1 MSLGDS
7 DKLCTAGRPPV
18 TPEPSHIRAARLG
31 AAVQQPL
38 PATQRAGHGH
48 SGPRWCRARRGE
60 WDPDVGRCPGC
71 EGWPVT
77 AVEGAPGTGAGK
89 GAVTPRRSDCA
100 GRPGR
105 AGRGRGWCWPLEEG
119 PGTPKARIRPRPGDG
134 VREAGGMVA
143 RPAGAPAHSFPRGF
157 RPPPRTLPSV
167 PPAAECVP
175 SPRPECEGP
184 AETLPDPAPP
194 PCSPVRAG
202 DAAWGCQGGPHGDRS
217 PFPDPALP
225 PPRSSGGRV
234 SADAQALR
242 GDGPPFS
249 L

>member
-18 TPEPSHIRAARLG
+18 TPEPSHTR
-31 AAVQQPL
+31 P
-38 PATQRAGHGH
+38 PASALLSSSLCRPRRGRGHGH
-48 SGPRWCRARRGE
+48 SGPRWCPAWRGE

-119 PGTPKARIRPRPGDG
+119 PGTPKARIRPRGPRGRRDG
-134 VREAGGMVA
+134 
-143 RPAGAPAHSFPRGF
+143 GAPRRGPCAF
-157 RPPPRTLPSV
+157 V
-167 PPAAECVP
+167 
-175 SPRPECEGP
+175 SP
-184 AETLPDPAPP
+184 
-194 PCSPVRAG
+194 
-202 DAAWGCQGGPHGDRS
+202 W
-217 PFPDPALP
+217 LP
-225 PPRSSGGRV
+225 PPATHTALCAARCRVCPLPSARVRGAGRDPAGPSPSPVQPCACWGRSVG
-234 SADAQALR
+234 LPR
-242 GDGPPFS
+242 GPS
-249 L
+249 R

>member
-1 MSLGDS
+1 MSLGGS

-18 TPEPSHIRAARLG
+18 TPEPSHTRPPASA
-31 AAVQQPL
+31 PL
-38 PATQRAGHGH
+38 SSSLCRPRRGRGHGH
-48 SGPRWCRARRGE
+48 SGPRWCPAWRGE

-89 GAVTPRRSDCA
+89 GAVTPRQSDCA

-119 PGTPKARIRPRPGDG
+119 PGHRRLGSGPGRATGSARQ
-134 VREAGGMVA
+134 AGWRRA
-143 RPAGAPAHSFPRGF
+143 PRGPPHIHF
-157 RPPPRTLPSV
+157 PVASAPRHAHCPLCRPLPSV
-167 PPAAECVP
+167 SPPLGQRARGRQRPCRTQPLPRAALCLLGTQRGAAKGALTVTAPRFQTPP
-175 SPRPECEGP
+175 S
-184 AETLPDPAPP
+184 
-194 PCSPVRAG
+194 
-202 DAAWGCQGGPHGDRS
+202 
-217 PFPDPALP
+217 